1 MEKKPTIYCGGGN
14 KRNENWLTVTVHIDK
29 AKEHIFDFK
38 GNKYLKLNV
47 NLKDQPDQFGKDVS
61 LSVNTYEPEKKAEV
75 TQTVQQIAEETDD
88 LPF

>member
-29 AKEHIFDFK
+29 AKEHIFEYK
-38 GNKYLKLNV
+38 GNRYLKLNV
-47 NLKDQPDQFGKDVS
+47 NVKDQADQYGKDVS
-61 LSVNTYEPEKKAEV
+61 LSVNTYEIKKVKDILGLNESDN
-75 TQTVQQIAEETDD
+75 ETDD

>member
-29 AKEHIFDFK
+29 AKEHIFEYK
-38 GNKYLKLNV
+38 GNRYLKLNV
-47 NLKDQPDQFGKDVS
+47 NVKDQADQYGKDVS
-61 LSVNTYEPEKKAEV
+61 LSVNTYEIKKVKDILGLNESDNEA
-75 TQTVQQIAEETDD
+75 DD

>member
-29 AKEHIFDFK
+29 AKEHIFEYK
-38 GNKYLKLNV
+38 GNRYLKLNV
-47 NLKDQPDQFGKDVS
+47 NVKDQADQYGKDVS
-61 LSVNTYEPEKKAEV
+61 LSVNTYEIKKVKDILCLNESDNEA
-75 TQTVQQIAEETDD
+75 DD